1 MDPKFWD
8 LYGWIFLHAVTMNY
22 LKNPRI
28 EIKPFIEIFFSNL
41 TRVLPC
47 EKCARHYKQHIQD
60 DPIEPALEN
69 RGKLVRWLIKI
80 HNKVNQDLGKP
91 QYTYDQVIEEYK
103 YKLMNV
109 DRDETMVYKVII
121 GALLLF
127 IVFKFSKNKS
137 KVVL

>member
-1 MDPKFWD
+1 MNPKFWGD
-8 LYGWIFLHAVTMNY
+8 HHGWIFLHAVTIDI

-28 EIKPFIEIFFSNL
+28 EIKPFIEIFFFKFNL
-41 TRVLPC
+41 RVLPC
-47 EKCARHYKQHIQD
+47 EKCAYHYKQHIQD

-109 DRDETMVYKVII
+109 DHDETMVYKVII

-127 IVFKFSKNKS
+127 IVFKFLKK
-137 KVVL
+137 